1 MESQD
6 KHHEHMRVAIELARQ
21 ALDDGD
27 LPFGAV
33 ITLEDRIIAMSR
45 NRHVSDLDVTRHA
58 ELLAISEASQKLQT
72 YDLSKCKIYV
82 SSEPCTMCATAILR
96 SEINTV
102 IFGMTRDDAPGF
114 FRQRKVRIFDIA
126 DDYINKPDF
135 VTGILKDEAMELFD
149 GINRHQPP
157 EVLEL
162 VPRMA

>member
-1 MESQD
+1 
-6 KHHEHMRVAIELARQ
+6 MRTAIELARQ

-27 LPFGAV
+27 LPFGTV
-33 ITLEDRIIAMSR
+33 ITLGDEVVAMAR
-45 NRHVSDLDVTRHA
+45 NRHVSDLDVTKHA
-58 ELLAISEASQKLQT
+58 ELLAISEACQKLQS

-135 VTGILKDEAMELFD
+135 ITGILKEEAMMLFD
-149 GINRHQPP
+149 GIDRHQPP
-157 EVLEL
+157 EILEL